1 MMKKQILIYLSLLLC
16 VSPLQARGTYQEPAA
31 FLNETFKTE
40 LPQAKVI
47 WLTGETGKTVEKIL
61 QHKPSQLRI
70 RYWLKEQRS
79 AWILEEVGKDE
90 LITVGIVINN
100 NKIERVKVLIFRE
113 SRGDEIRHDFFTQQF
128 KQATIQADS
137 QLDRSIDGISGATMS
152 VRALTKLSRMALFLS
167 SQIKQP

>member
-1 MMKKQILIYLSLLLC
+1 MKKHILTYLLLLLA
-16 VSPLQARGTYQEPAA
+16 VSALQARGTYQEPTA
-31 FLNETFKTE
+31 FLNETFKTD

-47 WLTGETGKTVEKIL
+47 WLTGEIGKTVSEIL
-61 QHKPSQLRI
+61 HHKPNRLRI

-90 LITVGIVINN
+90 FITAGIVINN
-100 NKIERVKVLIFRE
+100 NKIEKVKVLIFRE
-113 SRGDEIRHDFFTQQF
+113 SRGDEIRHDFFTRQF
-128 KQATIQADS
+128 KQATIKPDT
-137 QLDRSIDGISGATMS
+137 QLDRTIDGISGATMS